1 MSDIRLIS
9 YDELQSILHLEQ
21 DEDSYTDLVTIS
33 SSVTTAIES
42 YLKRILALS
51 TYTDRCYLSNTGMV
65 GLKALPVASV
75 SSVTSTINGITSTI
89 SDYNITPY
97 GIELSTSQSSGYVDV
112 TYTGGYD
119 EDDVP
124 EDISRAALLQIAYE
138 YQNHDHIGAESVT
151 NEGGFVQRPAL
162 GLLKE
167 VKRLLNAHKHPL
179 YL

>member
-42 YLKRILALS
+42 FLKRTLELN
-51 TYTDRCYLSNTGMV
+51 TYTDRCYVSNTAMI
-65 GLKALPVASV
+65 GLKALPVQSV
-75 SSVTSTINGITSTI
+75 SSVTSTINGVTSTI
-89 SDYNITPY
+89 TNYDITPY
-97 GIELSTSQSSGYVDV
+97 GIELSTPQTGGYVDV

-124 EDISRAALLQIAYE
+124 EDIARAALLQIAYE

-167 VKRLLNAHKHPL
+167 VKRLLANHKHPL